1 MTIFDTF
8 ISWFSLNIANALF
21 IFLVVIA
28 TIVVA
33 RTVDKLL
40 KTRLKLLSDKFDID
54 ETVYGLV
61 RRIAV
66 AFVYLAG
73 IIIIVSSIP
82 FLENISF
89 AIFAGA
95 GFAGLVIGMAAQSS
109 LSNIIAGVALALF
122 RPFRIGDIV
131 TIHDEYGEISDIT
144 LGHTV
149 VTTWDNR
156 RLIIP
161 NHIISDE
168 AIINWSISDPTTL
181 WPLDI
186 GIGYDADIDHARR
199 IMIEETKKHEN
210 ILHLN
215 DIRKYHPE
223 IVGGKEIKVVVTE
236 LGDFAV
242 NLRLTFWV
250 ANRSLAFITGCE
262 LIESIK
268 KRFDAEG
275 IEIPYP
281 YRTII
286 YKKDIIEN

>member
-199 IMIEETKKHEN
+199 IMIEEAKKHEN

-223 IVGGKEIKVVVTE
+223 IVGGKEIKVIVTE